1 MKPANNTGHWTTCG
15 PTGGSSTAATCT
27 AGANATTE
35 ARVHTDSSKRYG
47 NSQTAA
53 QIAVSRG
60 GTGVMLTGPG
70 NSQPHKVAVCPHKKN
85 PSGGVDVHAIK
96 SYGSTAC
103 APAQSQQVVMSS
115 VCGSTT
121 VTTITTSQTA
131 LHGKGQQLGKGNAKH
146 QVISTS
152 SSIQVTPTGQVC
164 TSSTPVVVQT
174 AVPPV
179 TAVAP
184 VTPATA
190 PSSAAAQTNAGS
202 VLGTQTALAK
212 PKAKH
217 ANHGVLG
224 TVTRVSG
231 STLPFT
237 GFPLW
242 VVLMVALGLI
252 GTGVALRRRGSALRT

>member
-1 MKPANNTGHWTTCG
+1 M
-15 PTGGSSTAATCT
+15 
-27 AGANATTE
+27 
-35 ARVHTDSSKRYG
+35 HTDSSKRYG
-47 NSQTAA
+47 NSRTAA

-60 GTGVMLTGPG
+60 GNVMLKGPG

-121 VTTITTSQTA
+121 VTTITTTSQTA

-152 SSIQVTPTGQVC
+152 SSTQVTPTGQVC

-190 PSSAAAQTNAGS
+190 PSSTAAQTNAGS

>member
-1 MKPANNTGHWTTCG
+1 
-15 PTGGSSTAATCT
+15 
-27 AGANATTE
+27 
-35 ARVHTDSSKRYG
+35 
-47 NSQTAA
+47 
-53 QIAVSRG
+53 
-60 GTGVMLTGPG
+60 
-70 NSQPHKVAVCPHKKN
+70 
-85 PSGGVDVHAIK
+85 
-96 SYGSTAC
+96 
-103 APAQSQQVVMSS
+103 
-115 VCGSTT
+115 
-121 VTTITTSQTA
+121 
-131 LHGKGQQLGKGNAKH
+131 H

-252 GTGVALRRRGSALRT
+252 GTGVALRRRGSATWARPALSSRLSRCSSVPAILQRLRREFCFLDRLNRNRGRPLAQARNADRSQETGEQEEAARDDQQGEPGRHRRRERGSR